1 MNSNHIKIIAISG
14 ALCVAL
20 GAFGAHGLKAHI
32 TPELLD
38 SFKTGV
44 NYHMFHTL
52 AMGFVFS
59 LGAAGF
65 IAKPKLIF
73 NLFLIGIICFSGSLY
88 GMAFANYFGVTLK
101 WLGPITPIG
110 GLFFIAAWLLL
121 TYNTIKRN
129 DISISKI

>member
-1 MNSNHIKIIAISG
+1 MNSNYIKTMAGSG

-20 GAFGAHGLKAHI
+20 GAFGAHGLKDHI
-32 TPELLD
+32 SPQLLE

-52 AMGFVFS
+52 A
-59 LGAAGF
+59 LGIVYFLGVEGF
-65 IAKPKLIF
+65 IAKPKLIY
-73 NLFLIGIICFSGSLY
+73 NLFFVGIICFSGSLY
-88 GMAFANYFGVTLK
+88 GMAFASYFGIELN

-110 GLFFIAAWLLL
+110 GLFFIAGWLLL

-129 DISISKI
+129 DISI